1 MAPTPQQTD
10 EFQRGEKGCLDFAEI
25 KLLLLAVRD
34 TVRGSE
40 GQGYFYYSTAPVVK
54 EYNA

>member
-1 MAPTPQQTD
+1 MLFTPST
-10 EFQRGEKGCLDFAEI
+10 I
-25 KLLLLAVRD
+25 SLLLSADPTQAASACCERY
-34 TVRGSE
+34 VRGSE